1 MNSMGVSDNNDY
13 EEEIY
18 YDFDDNHFHHYHQQ
32 QLPHTL
38 SRLSLCTS
46 RSTDYSMGDINPDD
60 GAAASADVGQEYLDM
75 IRMYMSRVSIE
86 GSVDDADDDDD
97 EDRQSFDNDVTS
109 EKENVEGVIS
119 SILSMSDSGKYD
131 EPGCYS
137 LPVTPKQRSTSLEG
151 SKKLSDLKYDI
162 IVTPIDVAKLYAS
175 ENEADLRK
183 DGGFKR
189 ASKKNRRNS
198 RRRIL
203 REKWLQ
209 RAWEMKKKQDRVVYD
224 DDMNYFNGDNNRHGH
239 RSGSGGEFG
248 NDDHYRHQLMV
259 ITRPCGGRRSLCMD
273 FEEVKAC
280 RDLGFEF
287 EHESTMFEFSSRHS
301 GRGGSTM
308 DTASAGSDG
317 TSTVSNWRISSP
329 GDDPKDVKARL
340 KVWAQAV
347 ALASASHSRLLS

>member
-1 MNSMGVSDNNDY
+1 
-13 EEEIY
+13 
-18 YDFDDNHFHHYHQQ
+18 
-32 QLPHTL
+32 
-38 SRLSLCTS
+38 
-46 RSTDYSMGDINPDD
+46 MGDLNTDA
-60 GAAASADVGQEYLDM
+60 GAGVGEDYLDM
-75 IRMYMSRVSIE
+75 IRMYVSRVSME
-86 GSVDDADDDDD
+86 GSDDDDV

-119 SILSMSDSGKYD
+119 SVLSMSDSGKFD

-137 LPVTPKQRSTSLEG
+137 LPVTPKQRSMTLGAG
-151 SKKLSDLKYDI
+151 SKRLSDLNYDI
-162 IVTPIDVAKLYAS
+162 IVRPIDVAKLYAS

-183 DGGFKR
+183 DGGLKR

-209 RAWEMKKKQDRVVYD
+209 RVWEMQRKKDRVVYD
-224 DDMNYFNGDNNRHGH
+224 DDINYFNGDNNRHGH
-239 RSGSGGEFG
+239 RFGGGGDFG

-259 ITRPCGGRRSLCMD
+259 ITRPCGGRRSLYMD

-287 EHESTMFEFSSRHS
+287 EHESTVFEFSSRNSMNS

>member
-1 MNSMGVSDNNDY
+1 MNSMGVSDNDY
-13 EEEIY
+13 EEEI
-18 YDFDDNHFHHYHQQ
+18 YDFDDNHFHHYHQ

-46 RSTDYSMGDINPDD
+46 KSTDYSMCDINIDD
-60 GAAASADVGQEYLDM
+60 SAAGAGVGQEYLDM
-75 IRMYMSRVSIE
+75 ISMYMSRVSME
-86 GSVDDADDDDD
+86 GSVVDADDDDDD

-109 EKENVEGVIS
+109 EKEDVEGVIS
-119 SILSMSDSGKYD
+119 SVLSMSDSGKYD

-137 LPVTPKQRSTSLEG
+137 LPVTPKQRSTALGG
-151 SKKLSDLKYDI
+151 SKNLSALNYDI
-162 IVTPIDVAKLYAS
+162 TVTPIDVAKLYAS

-183 DGGFKR
+183 DGGLKR